1 MAIRL
6 DTEIVFRVRHY
17 WEIGTMVSTNCA
29 AQRCSAGHA
38 LAGIGIAN
46 VTLLQS
52 AHDRQPCQP
61 VMVNDIA
68 TLARRAL
75 VEVCTV
81 SVLLVSMC
89 VALYCTVC

>member
-1 MAIRL
+1 
-6 DTEIVFRVRHY
+6 
-17 WEIGTMVSTNCA
+17 MVSTNCA

-52 AHDRQPCQP
+52 AHNRQPCQP

-68 TLARRAL
+68 TLVRRAL
-75 VEVCTV
+75 VCTV
-81 SVLLVSMC
+81 SMLLVSMR